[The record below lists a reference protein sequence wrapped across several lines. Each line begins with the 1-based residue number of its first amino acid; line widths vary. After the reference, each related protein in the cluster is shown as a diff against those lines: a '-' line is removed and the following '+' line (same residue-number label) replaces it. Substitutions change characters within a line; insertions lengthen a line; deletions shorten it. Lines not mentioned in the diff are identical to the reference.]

1 MSALLHTLLLDPRDE
16 AAARAGPI
24 LGAANIPAT
33 ELTSRAFELPP
44 RNIEI
49 AIADVGD
56 DARRAASTLA
66 PMHRRC
72 RVTRDFEYA
81 ASEGA
86 CRYRLWRPAAWLETC
101 VNGLTPGRAL
111 DLACGSGRESA
122 YLAALGWDVLGVDV
136 LPDALDQARAL
147 ASRYVPAGRVRL
159 ERRDLEAEPLAFDER
174 FDLMIGFRYL
184 HRALFPLLPNWLTP
198 TGRVIYETFTTLHRE
213 RHGKPSRDAYLLQP
227 GELRTLLSTW
237 QIERY
242 EEGWINDAHTAR
254 VMARRVVAS

>member
-1 MSALLHTLLLDPRDE
+1 MSALVHTLLLDPRDE

-44 RNIEI
+44 RNVEV

-56 DARRAASTLA
+56 DARRAAATLA
-66 PMHRRC
+66 AMHRLC
-72 RVTRDFEYA
+72 RVTGGFEYA
-81 ASEGA
+81 APDAA
-86 CRYRLWRPAAWLETC
+86 CCYRLWRPAAWLEAC
-101 VNGLTPGRAL
+101 VVGLTPGRAL

-147 ASRYVPAGRVRL
+147 ASRYVPAGRVRFEL
-159 ERRDLEAEPLAFDER
+159 RDLEAGSVAFDER
-174 FDLMIGFRYL
+174 FDLIAGFRYL
-184 HRALFPLLPNWLTP
+184 HRAMFPLLANWATP
-198 TGRVIYETFTTLHRE
+198 TGSVIYETFTTLHRE
-213 RHGKPSRDAYLLQP
+213 RHGKPSRDAFLLQP
-227 GELRTLLSTW
+227 GELQELLSEW

-242 EEGWINDAHTAR
+242 EEGWIDDTHTAR
-254 VMARRVVAS
+254 VMARRVVAN